1 MTAMTLRTAE
11 NQHLFAFVP
20 PMELFA
26 THARP
31 KGKFWTRMG
40 TNFLPFADAAT
51 AELPLK
57 RLFRLSLFQITV
69 GMAAVM
75 LIGTLNRVM
84 IVELH
89 VQSWLVAMMVSLP
102 LVFAPLRALI
112 GHKSDNHR
120 SILGWKRVPYIWF
133 GTLLQFGG
141 FAILPFALLIMSG
154 DTTGSPTIGLVGA
167 GLAFL
172 MVGAGMHTVQ
182 TAGLA
187 LATDL
192 APAHARPRVV
202 ALMYVMLLIGMLFSG
217 LIIGALLH
225 NFSAL
230 KLVKVVQGA
239 GAVTMAVNLFA
250 LWKQE
255 ARNPAATRVDSVGE
269 AESFAVAWAKLL
281 ATPRTLRL
289 LVAVGLGAA
298 AFNMQDVL
306 LEPYGGE
313 VLGMSVG
320 ATTSLTAL
328 WSFGTLIGLG
338 IAARMLG
345 QNYDSNRLAGY
356 GVVPGLIAFA
366 AVALAGPLGSPAL
379 LGLGVVGVGFGGGLF
394 SVGTLTSAMALS
406 GNGQSGLAIGA
417 WGAVQASCAGTAI
430 AIAGIIRDVV
440 AAAAAR
446 GDLGTALSGP
456 ASAYSALYCLEIIL
470 LFATL
475 AAVGPLARRSETDV
489 NPFGLADISKGIRA

>member
-1 MTAMTLRTAE
+1 MTAQVALPGIPPMTL
-11 NQHLFAFVP
+11 L
-20 PMELFA
+20 
-26 THARP
+26 ARGDAP
-31 KGKFWTRMG
+31 KGKFWQRMG
-40 TNFLPFADAAT
+40 TQFLPFADAAT
-51 AELPLK
+51 EELPLA

-75 LIGTLNRVM
+75 LVGTLNRVM

-89 VQSWLVAMMVSLP
+89 VPSWLVAMMVSLP

-141 FAILPFALLIMSG
+141 FAIMPFALLIMSG
-154 DTTGSPTIGLVGA
+154 DTTGSPVVGEIGA
-167 GLAFL
+167 ALAFL
-172 MVGAGMHTVQ
+172 MTGAGMHTVQ

-192 APAHARPRVV
+192 APAHSRPRVV
-202 ALMYVMLLIGMLFSG
+202 ALMYVMLLIGMLISG
-217 LIIGALLH
+217 LVIGALLH
-225 NFSAL
+225 HFDAL

-239 GAVTMAVNLFA
+239 GALTMVVNLVA

-255 ARNPAATRVDSVGE
+255 ARNPAATRVDAVSE
-269 AESFAVAWAKLL
+269 AQAFAGAWADFI
-281 ATPRTLRL
+281 AQPRTVRL

-313 VLGMSVG
+313 VLHMTVG
-320 ATTSLTAL
+320 ETTALTAL
-328 WSFGTLIGLG
+328 WAFGTLIGLG
-338 IAARMLG
+338 IAARLLG
-345 QNYDSNRLAGY
+345 RQYDPSRLAGY

-366 AVALAGPLGSPAL
+366 AVALSGPLGSPGL
-379 LGLGVVGVGFGGGLF
+379 LGLGVAGIGLGGGLF
-394 SVGTLTSAMALS
+394 SVGTLTAAMSLS
-406 GNGQSGLAIGA
+406 TNGQSGLAIGA
-417 WGAVQASCAGTAI
+417 WGAVQASCAGVAI
-430 AIAGIIRDVV
+430 ALAGIFRDVV
-440 AAAAAR
+440 TDMALR
-446 GDLGTALSGP
+446 GDLGTALTGP
-456 ASAYSALYCLEIIL
+456 ASAYGLLYGFEIIL

-475 AAVGPLARRSETDV
+475 AAIGPLALPNYTSQTAENRM
-489 NPFGLADISKGIRA
+489 FGLSERPA

>member
-1 MTAMTLRTAE
+1 MTVHA
-11 NQHLFAFVP
+11 AFPGIP
-20 PMELFA
+20 PMTRLGYDTA
-26 THARP
+26 P

-40 TNFLPFADAAT
+40 TQFLPFADAAT
-51 AELPLK
+51 DELPLA
-57 RLFRLSLFQITV
+57 RLFRLSLFQVTV

-75 LIGTLNRVM
+75 LVGTLNRVM

-89 VQSWLVAMMVSLP
+89 VASWLVAMMVSLP

-141 FAILPFALLIMSG
+141 FAIMPFALLIMSG
-154 DTTGSPTIGLVGA
+154 DTTGSPVVGEIGA
-167 GLAFL
+167 ALAFL
-172 MVGAGMHTVQ
+172 MTGAGMHTVQ

-192 APAHARPRVV
+192 APAHSRPRVV
-202 ALMYVMLLIGMLFSG
+202 ALMYVMLLIGMLISG
-217 LIIGALLH
+217 LVIGALLH
-225 NFSAL
+225 HFDAL

-239 GAVTMAVNLFA
+239 GALTMVVNLVA

-255 ARNPAATRVDSVGE
+255 ARNPAATRVDAVGE
-269 AESFAVAWAKLL
+269 AQAFAGAWGDFIAQ
-281 ATPRTLRL
+281 PRTIRL

-313 VLGMSVG
+313 VLHMTVG
-320 ATTSLTAL
+320 ETTALTAL
-328 WSFGTLIGLG
+328 WAFGTLVGLG
-338 IAARMLG
+338 IAARLLG
-345 QNYDSNRLAGY
+345 RAFDPSRLAGY

-366 AVALAGPLGSPAL
+366 AVALSGPLGSPWL
-379 LGLGVVGVGFGGGLF
+379 LGLGVAGIGFGGGLF
-394 SVGTLTSAMALS
+394 SVGTLTAAMSLS
-406 GNGQSGLAIGA
+406 TNGQSGLAIGA
-417 WGAVQASCAGTAI
+417 WGAVQASCAGVAI
-430 AIAGIIRDVV
+430 ALAGIFRDVV
-440 AAAAAR
+440 TGMAMR
-446 GDLGTALSGP
+446 GDLGTALTGP
-456 ASAYSALYCLEIIL
+456 ASAYGLLYGIEIIL

-475 AAVGPLARRSETDV
+475 AAIGPLARAADSSQALRND
-489 NPFGLADISKGIRA
+489 NFGLTEIPA

>member
-1 MTAMTLRTAE
+1 
-11 NQHLFAFVP
+11 
-20 PMELFA
+20 MEA
-26 THARP
+26 SKRSTR
-31 KGKFWTRMG
+31 FWTRMG

-51 AELPLK
+51 AELPLA

-89 VQSWLVAMMVSLP
+89 VASWLVAMMVSLP

-141 FAILPFALLIMSG
+141 FAIMPFALLIMSG
-154 DTTGSPTIGLVGA
+154 DTTGSPTVGLVGA

-202 ALMYVMLLIGMLFSG
+202 ALMYVMLLIGMLISG
-217 LIIGALLH
+217 LVIGALLH
-225 NFSAL
+225 HFSAL

-239 GAVTMAVNLFA
+239 GALTMVVNLFA

-255 ARNPAATRVDSVGE
+255 ARNPLATRVDAVG
-269 AESFAVAWAKLL
+269 AAQPFAAAWAELI
-281 ATPRTLRL
+281 AIPRTVRL

-328 WSFGTLIGLG
+328 WAFGTLIGLG
-338 IAARMLG
+338 LAARLLG
-345 QNYDSNRLAGY
+345 RDYDPARLAGF
-356 GVVPGLIAFA
+356 GVVPGLVAFA

-379 LGLGVVGVGFGGGLF
+379 LGLAVVGVGFGGGLF
-394 SVGTLTSAMALS
+394 AVGTLTAAMALATELKS
-406 GNGQSGLAIGA
+406 SGQSGLAIGA
-417 WGAVQASCAGTAI
+417 WGAVQASCAGLAI
-430 AIAGIIRDVV
+430 ALAGIVRDVV

-446 GDLGTALSGP
+446 GDLGSALSGP

-475 AAVGPLARRSETDV
+475 VAIGPLARRTSMTHTEF
-489 NPFGLADISKGIRA
+489 NLFGRTELPEGAAT

>member
-1 MTAMTLRTAE
+1 MSAVALPVGVKRSTR
-11 NQHLFAFVP
+11 FW
-20 PMELFA
+20 
-26 THARP
+26 ARL
-31 KGKFWTRMG
+31 G
-40 TNFLPFADAAT
+40 TNFLPFADAAS
-51 AELPLK
+51 AELPLA
-57 RLFRLSLFQITV
+57 RLFRLSLFQVTV

-89 VQSWLVAMMVSLP
+89 VASWLVAMMVSLP

-141 FAILPFALLIMSG
+141 FAIMPFALLIMSG
-154 DTTGSPTIGLVGA
+154 DTTGSPTVGLVGA
-167 GLAFL
+167 GVAFL
-172 MVGAGMHTVQ
+172 LVGAGMHTVQ

-192 APAHARPRVV
+192 APAASRPRVV
-202 ALMYVMLLIGMLFSG
+202 ALMYVMLLVGMLVSG
-217 LIIGALLH
+217 LVVGALLH
-225 NFSAL
+225 HFSAL

-239 GAVTMAVNLFA
+239 GALTMVVNLFA

-255 ARNPAATRVDSVGE
+255 ARRPAATRVDLVGP
-269 AESFAVAWAKLL
+269 APTFTAAWRALIAV
-281 ATPRTLRL
+281 PRTVRL

-313 VLGMSVG
+313 VLGMTVG

-328 WSFGTLIGLG
+328 WALGTLLGLG
-338 IAARMLG
+338 LAARLLG
-345 QNYDSNRLAGY
+345 RAYDPARLAGY
-356 GVVPGLIAFA
+356 GVVPGLVAFA

-379 LGLGVVGVGFGGGLF
+379 LGLAVVGVGFGGGLF
-394 SVGTLTSAMALS
+394 AVGTLTAAMAVASELAE
-406 GNGQSGLAIGA
+406 GQSGLAIGA
-417 WGAVQASCAGTAI
+417 WGAVQASCAGLAI
-430 AIAGIIRDVV
+430 ALAGVVRDVV

-446 GDLGTALSGP
+446 GDLGSALTGP
-456 ASAYSALYCLEIIL
+456 ASAYSALYCLEIVL

-475 AAVGPLARRSETDV
+475 VAIGPLAGRASTPRHLV
-489 NPFGLADISKGIRA
+489 AGLPEGICA

>member
-1 MTAMTLRTAE
+1 MTVAVALPAGAR
-11 NQHLFAFVP
+11 
-20 PMELFA
+20 A
-26 THARP
+26 TR
-31 KGKFWTRMG
+31 FWSRMG
-40 TNFLPFADAAT
+40 TRFLPFADAAT
-51 AELPLK
+51 AELPLS
-57 RLFRLSLFQITV
+57 RLFRLSLFQVTV

-89 VQSWLVAMMVSLP
+89 VASWLVAMMVSLP

-141 FAILPFALLIMSG
+141 FAIMPFALLIMSG
-154 DTTGSPTIGLVGA
+154 DTTGSPTVGLVGA
-167 GLAFL
+167 GFAFL

-182 TAGLA
+182 TAGIA

-192 APAHARPRVV
+192 APAAARPRVV
-202 ALMYVMLLIGMLFSG
+202 ALMYVMLLVGMLVSG
-217 LIIGALLH
+217 VVIGALLRD
-225 NFSAL
+225 FSAL

-239 GAVTMAVNLFA
+239 GALTMIVNLFA

-255 ARNPAATRVDSVGE
+255 ARNPAATRIDMAGE
-269 AESFAVAWAKLL
+269 AQSFRAAWTDLIALPRTVRLL
-281 ATPRTLRL
+281 A
-289 LVAVGLGAA
+289 AVGLGAA

-328 WSFGTLIGLG
+328 WAFGTLLGLG
-338 IAARMLG
+338 LAARLLG
-345 QNYDSNRLAGY
+345 RDFDSNRLAGY
-356 GVVPGLIAFA
+356 GVVPGLVAFA
-366 AVALAGPLGSPAL
+366 GVALAGPLGSPAL
-379 LGLGVVGVGFGGGLF
+379 LGLSVVGVGFGGGLF
-394 SVGTLTSAMALS
+394 AVGTLTAAMALTAD
-406 GNGQSGLAIGA
+406 GASGLAIGA
-417 WGAVQASCAGTAI
+417 WGAVQASCAGAAI
-430 AIAGIIRDVV
+430 ALAGVVRDAV

-446 GDLGTALSGP
+446 GDLGSALSGP

-475 AAVGPLARRSETDV
+475 AAIGPLSRRTETI
-489 NPFGLADISKGIRA
+489 PFGEARPAEGAPACTTF

>member
-1 MTAMTLRTAE
+1 MTVAVRTLTGSDGLVGAG
-11 NQHLFAFVP
+11 
-20 PMELFA
+20 
-26 THARP
+26 
-31 KGKFWTRMG
+31 KGSFWTRLG
-40 TNFLPFADAAT
+40 THLLPFADAAT
-51 AELPLK
+51 PTLPLA

-75 LIGTLNRVM
+75 LIGTINRVM

-89 VQSWLVAMMVSLP
+89 VASWLVAMMVSLP

-133 GTLLQFGG
+133 GTLMQFGG
-141 FAILPFALLIMSG
+141 FAIMPFALLIMSG

-172 MVGAGMHTVQ
+172 LVGAGMHTVQ

-192 APAHARPRVV
+192 APPDARPRVV
-202 ALMYVMLLIGMLFSG
+202 ALMYVMLLIGMLISG
-217 LIIGALLH
+217 LVIGALLH
-225 NFSAL
+225 DFSAL

-239 GAVTMAVNLFA
+239 GALTFVVNLFA

-255 ARNPAATRVDSVGE
+255 ARNPAATRIDAVGD
-269 AESFAVAWAKLL
+269 AQSFRAAWAELIAL
-281 ATPRTLRL
+281 PRTIRL
-289 LVAVGLGAA
+289 LVAVGFGAA

-313 VLGMSVG
+313 VLGMTVG

-328 WSFGTLIGLG
+328 WAFGTLIGLG
-338 IAARMLG
+338 LAARLLG
-345 QNYDSNRLAGY
+345 RDYDPNRLAGF

-379 LGLGVVGVGFGGGLF
+379 LGVAVIGVGFGGGLF
-394 SVGTLTSAMALS
+394 SVGTLTAAMALS
-406 GNGQSGLAIGA
+406 GGLKGNGLAGGQSGLAIGA
-417 WGAVQASCAGTAI
+417 WGAVQASCAGLAI
-430 AIAGIIRDVV
+430 LLAGVVRDAI

-446 GDLGTALSGP
+446 GDLGSALTGP

-475 AAVGPLARRSETDV
+475 VAIGPLAGRTVITRRDLAGLSE
-489 NPFGLADISKGIRA
+489 GIRA

>member
-1 MTAMTLRTAE
+1 MTVAVRVALGD
-11 NQHLFAFVP
+11 QGLV
-20 PMELFA
+20 
-26 THARP
+26 ARP
-31 KGKFWTRMG
+31 KGSFWTRMG
-40 TNFLPFADAAT
+40 THLLPFADAAT
-51 AELPLK
+51 PTLPLA
-57 RLFRLSLFQITV
+57 RLFRLSLFQVTV

-75 LIGTLNRVM
+75 LIGTINRVM

-89 VQSWLVAMMVSLP
+89 VASWLVAMMVSLP

-141 FAILPFALLIMSG
+141 FAIMPFALLIMSG

-172 MVGAGMHTVQ
+172 LVGAGMHTVQ

-192 APAHARPRVV
+192 APPDARPRVV
-202 ALMYVMLLIGMLFSG
+202 ALMYVMLLIGMLISG
-217 LIIGALLH
+217 LVIGALLH
-225 NFSAL
+225 DFSAL

-239 GAVTMAVNLFA
+239 GALTFVVNLFA

-255 ARNPAATRVDSVGE
+255 ARNPAATRIDAVGD
-269 AESFAVAWAKLL
+269 AQSFRAAWAELIAL
-281 ATPRTLRL
+281 PRTIRL
-289 LVAVGLGAA
+289 LVAVGFGAA

-313 VLGMSVG
+313 VLGMTVG

-328 WSFGTLIGLG
+328 WAFGTLIGLG
-338 IAARMLG
+338 LAARLLG
-345 QNYDSNRLAGY
+345 RDYDPNRLAGF

-379 LGLGVVGVGFGGGLF
+379 LGIAVIGVGFGGGLF
-394 SVGTLTSAMALS
+394 SVGTLTAAMALS
-406 GNGQSGLAIGA
+406 GGLKGNGHPGGGQSGLAIGA
-417 WGAVQASCAGTAI
+417 WGAVQASCAGLAI
-430 AIAGIIRDVV
+430 LLAGVVRDAI

-446 GDLGTALSGP
+446 GDLGSALTGP

-475 AAVGPLARRSETDV
+475 VAIGPLAGGTVITRRDLAGLSE
-489 NPFGLADISKGIRA
+489 GIRA

>member
-1 MTAMTLRTAE
+1 MTALALPGRA
-11 NQHLFAFVP
+11 
-20 PMELFA
+20 A
-26 THARP
+26 TPSAR
-31 KGKFWTRMG
+31 FWSRMG

-51 AELPLK
+51 PTLPLK

-75 LIGTLNRVM
+75 LIGTINRVM

-89 VQSWLVAMMVSLP
+89 VASWLVAMMVSLP

-141 FAILPFALLIMSG
+141 FAIMPFALLIMSG
-154 DTTGSPTIGLVGA
+154 DTTGSPTVGLVGA
-167 GLAFL
+167 GIAFL

-192 APAHARPRVV
+192 APPDARPRVV
-202 ALMYVMLLIGMLFSG
+202 ALMYVMLLIGMLVSG
-217 LIIGALLH
+217 LIVGALLH
-225 NFSAL
+225 DFSAL

-239 GAVTMAVNLFA
+239 GAVTMVVNLFA

-255 ARNPAATRVDSVGE
+255 ARNPAATRIDSVGE
-269 AESFAVAWAKLL
+269 AETFKVAWAQLI
-281 ATPRTLRL
+281 ATPRTVRL

-338 IAARMLG
+338 IAARLLG
-345 QNYDSNRLAGY
+345 RNYDSNRLAGY
-356 GVVPGLIAFA
+356 GVVPGLVAFA

-394 SVGTLTSAMALS
+394 AVGTLTAAMALS
-406 GNGQSGLAIGA
+406 KGGQSGLAIGA
-417 WGAVQASCAGTAI
+417 WGAVQASCAGLAI
-430 AIAGIIRDVV
+430 ALAGIVRDVV

-446 GDLGTALSGP
+446 GDLGSALSGP

-475 AAVGPLARRSETDV
+475 AAVGPLARRPVTDTNAFGMADVSE
-489 NPFGLADISKGIRA
+489 GLSA

>member
-1 MTAMTLRTAE
+1 MTVAVRVALGD
-11 NQHLFAFVP
+11 QGLV
-20 PMELFA
+20 
-26 THARP
+26 ARP
-31 KGKFWTRMG
+31 KGSFWTRMG
-40 TNFLPFADAAT
+40 THLLPFADAAT
-51 AELPLK
+51 PTLPLA
-57 RLFRLSLFQITV
+57 RLFRLSLFQVTV

-75 LIGTLNRVM
+75 LIGTINRVM

-89 VQSWLVAMMVSLP
+89 VASWLVAMMVSLP

-141 FAILPFALLIMSG
+141 FAIMPFALLIMSG

-172 MVGAGMHTVQ
+172 LVGAGMHTVQ

-192 APAHARPRVV
+192 APPDARPRVV
-202 ALMYVMLLIGMLFSG
+202 ALMYVMLLIGMLISG
-217 LIIGALLH
+217 LVIGALLH
-225 NFSAL
+225 DFSAL

-239 GAVTMAVNLFA
+239 GALTFVVNLFA

-255 ARNPAATRVDSVGE
+255 ARNPAATRIDAVGD
-269 AESFAVAWAKLL
+269 AQSFRAAWAELIAL
-281 ATPRTLRL
+281 PRTIRL
-289 LVAVGLGAA
+289 LVAVGFGSA

-313 VLGMSVG
+313 VLGMTVG

-328 WSFGTLIGLG
+328 WAFGTLIGLG
-338 IAARMLG
+338 LAARLLG
-345 QNYDSNRLAGY
+345 RDYDPNRLAGF

-379 LGLGVVGVGFGGGLF
+379 LGIAVIGVGFGSGLF
-394 SVGTLTSAMALS
+394 SVGTLTAAMALS
-406 GNGQSGLAIGA
+406 GGLKGNGHPGGGQSGLAIGA
-417 WGAVQASCAGTAI
+417 WGAVQASCAGLAI
-430 AIAGIIRDVV
+430 LLAGVVRDAI

-446 GDLGTALSGP
+446 GDLGSALTGP

-475 AAVGPLARRSETDV
+475 VAIGPLAGGTVITRRDLAGLSE
-489 NPFGLADISKGIRA
+489 GIRA

>member
-1 MTAMTLRTAE
+1 MTVAVRVALGD
-11 NQHLFAFVP
+11 QGLV
-20 PMELFA
+20 
-26 THARP
+26 ARP
-31 KGKFWTRMG
+31 KGSFWTRMG
-40 TNFLPFADAAT
+40 THLLPFADAAT
-51 AELPLK
+51 PTLPLA
-57 RLFRLSLFQITV
+57 RLFRLSLFQVTV

-75 LIGTLNRVM
+75 LIGTINRVM

-89 VQSWLVAMMVSLP
+89 VASWLVAMMVSLP

-141 FAILPFALLIMSG
+141 FAIMPFALLIMSG

-172 MVGAGMHTVQ
+172 LVGAGMHTVQ

-192 APAHARPRVV
+192 APPDARPRVV
-202 ALMYVMLLIGMLFSG
+202 ALMYVMLLIGMLISG
-217 LIIGALLH
+217 LVIGALLH
-225 NFSAL
+225 DFSAL

-239 GAVTMAVNLFA
+239 GALTFVVNLFA

-255 ARNPAATRVDSVGE
+255 ARNPAATRIDAVGD
-269 AESFAVAWAKLL
+269 AQSFRAAWAELIAL
-281 ATPRTLRL
+281 PRTIRL
-289 LVAVGLGAA
+289 LVAVGFGAA

-313 VLGMSVG
+313 VLGMTVG

-328 WSFGTLIGLG
+328 WAFGTLIGLG
-338 IAARMLG
+338 LAARLLG
-345 QNYDSNRLAGY
+345 RDYDPNRLAGF

-379 LGLGVVGVGFGGGLF
+379 LGIAVIGVGFGGGLF
-394 SVGTLTSAMALS
+394 SVGTLTAAMALS
-406 GNGQSGLAIGA
+406 GGLKGNGHPGGGQSGLAIGA
-417 WGAVQASCAGTAI
+417 WGAVQASCAGLAI
-430 AIAGIIRDVV
+430 LLAGVVRDAI

-446 GDLGTALSGP
+446 GDLGSALTGP

-475 AAVGPLARRSETDV
+475 VAVGPLAGGTVITRRDLAGLSE
-489 NPFGLADISKGIRA
+489 GIRA

>member
-1 MTAMTLRTAE
+1 MSTLA
-11 NQHLFAFVP
+11 LGD
-20 PMELFA
+20 A
-26 THARP
+26 TRSTR
-31 KGKFWTRMG
+31 FWARMG
-40 TNFLPFADAAT
+40 TQFLPFADAAS
-51 AELPLK
+51 AELPLR
-57 RLFRLSLFQITV
+57 RLFRLSLFQVTV

-89 VQSWLVAMMVSLP
+89 VASWLVAMMVSLP

-141 FAILPFALLIMSG
+141 FAIMPFALLIMSG
-154 DTTGSPTIGLVGA
+154 DTTGSPTVGLIGA

-192 APAHARPRVV
+192 APEAARPRVV
-202 ALMYVMLLIGMLFSG
+202 ALMYVMLLIGMLISG
-217 LIIGALLH
+217 LVIGALLH
-225 NFSAL
+225 QFSAL

-239 GAVTMAVNLFA
+239 GALTMIVNLFA

-255 ARNPAATRVDSVGE
+255 ARNPLATRTDVVGQAPTFRAAWHE
-269 AESFAVAWAKLL
+269 LIAV
-281 ATPRTLRL
+281 PRTVRL

-313 VLGMSVG
+313 VLGMTVG

-328 WSFGTLIGLG
+328 WALGTLLGLG
-338 IAARMLG
+338 LAARLLG
-345 QNYDSNRLAGY
+345 RNYDPNRLAGF
-356 GVVPGLIAFA
+356 GVVPGLVAFA

-379 LGLGVVGVGFGGGLF
+379 LGLAVVGVGFGGGLF
-394 SVGTLTSAMALS
+394 AVGTLTAAMALT
-406 GNGQSGLAIGA
+406 GAGGQSGLAIGA
-417 WGAVQASCAGTAI
+417 WGAVQASCAGLAI
-430 AIAGIIRDVV
+430 AVAGVVRDLV

-446 GDLGTALSGP
+446 GDLGTALTGP
-456 ASAYSALYCLEIIL
+456 ASAYSTLYCLEIVL

-475 AAVGPLARRSETDV
+475 AAIGPLARRSSFADTDT
-489 NPFGLADISKGIRA
+489 NPFGLAAPVGAHA

>member
-1 MTAMTLRTAE
+1 MTA
-11 NQHLFAFVP
+11 HSSFPGVP
-20 PMELFA
+20 PMPLLGEGA
-26 THARP
+26 AP
-31 KGKFWTRMG
+31 KGKFWQRMG
-40 TNFLPFADAAT
+40 TQFLPFADAAT
-51 AELPLK
+51 EELPLA

-75 LIGTLNRVM
+75 LVGTLNRVM

-89 VQSWLVAMMVSLP
+89 VPSWLVAMMVSLP

-141 FAILPFALLIMSG
+141 FAIMPFALLIMSG
-154 DTTGSPTIGLVGA
+154 DTHGSPVVGEIGA
-167 GLAFL
+167 ALAFL
-172 MVGAGMHTVQ
+172 MTGAGMHTVQ

-192 APAHARPRVV
+192 APAHSRPRVV
-202 ALMYVMLLIGMLFSG
+202 ALMYVMLLIGMLISG
-217 LIIGALLH
+217 LVIGALLH
-225 NFSAL
+225 HFDAL

-239 GAVTMAVNLFA
+239 GALTMVVNLIA

-255 ARNPAATRVDSVGE
+255 ARNPAATRVDTVGE
-269 AESFAVAWAKLL
+269 AQAFSGAWADFI
-281 ATPRTLRL
+281 AQPRTVRL

-313 VLGMSVG
+313 VLHMTVG
-320 ATTSLTAL
+320 ETTALTAL
-328 WSFGTLIGLG
+328 WAFGTLIGLG
-338 IAARMLG
+338 IAARLLG
-345 QNYDSNRLAGY
+345 RQYDPSRLAGY

-366 AVALAGPLGSPAL
+366 AVALSGPLGSPWL
-379 LGLGVVGVGFGGGLF
+379 LAIGVAGIGLGGGLF
-394 SVGTLTSAMALS
+394 SVGTLTAAMALS
-406 GNGQSGLAIGA
+406 TNGQSGLAIGA
-417 WGAVQASCAGTAI
+417 WGAVQASCAGVAI
-430 AIAGIIRDVV
+430 ALAGIFRDVV
-440 AAAAAR
+440 TGMAMR
-446 GDLGTALSGP
+446 GDLGTALTGP
-456 ASAYSALYCLEIIL
+456 ASAYGLLYGIEIIL

-475 AAVGPLARRSETDV
+475 AAIGPLALPNYSPQNANRKFGMSEL
-489 NPFGLADISKGIRA
+489 PA

>member
-1 MTAMTLRTAE
+1 MTVAALSVAKPSTR
-11 NQHLFAFVP
+11 FW
-20 PMELFA
+20 
-26 THARP
+26 ARL
-31 KGKFWTRMG
+31 G
-40 TNFLPFADAAT
+40 TNFLPFADAAS

-89 VQSWLVAMMVSLP
+89 VASWLVAMMVSLP

-141 FAILPFALLIMSG
+141 FAILPFALLIMAG
-154 DTTGSPTIGLVGA
+154 DTTGSPTVGLVGA
-167 GLAFL
+167 AIGFL

-192 APAHARPRVV
+192 APEAARPRVV
-202 ALMYVMLLIGMLFSG
+202 ALMYVMLLVGMLVSG
-217 LIIGALLH
+217 LIVGVLLH
-225 NFSAL
+225 DFSAL

-239 GAVTMAVNLFA
+239 GALTMIVNLFA
-250 LWKQE
+250 LWRQE
-255 ARNPAATRVDSVGE
+255 ARNPLATRVDVLGAAPTFRTAWHE
-269 AESFAVAWAKLL
+269 LIAV
-281 ATPRTLRL
+281 PRTVRL
-289 LVAVGLGAA
+289 LTAVGLGAA

-328 WSFGTLIGLG
+328 WALGTLIGLG
-338 IAARMLG
+338 LAARLLG
-345 QNYDSNRLAGY
+345 RDYDPNRLAGF

-379 LGLGVVGVGFGGGLF
+379 LGLAVVGVGFGGGLF
-394 SVGTLTSAMALS
+394 AVGTLTAAMALTR
-406 GNGQSGLAIGA
+406 GTASGLAIGA
-417 WGAVQASCAGTAI
+417 WGAVQASCAGLAI
-430 AIAGIIRDVV
+430 AVAGVVRDALAGL
-440 AAAAAR
+440 AAHGA
-446 GDLGTALSGP
+446 LGSALTGP
-456 ASAYSALYCLEIIL
+456 ASAYSALYCLEIVL

-475 AAVGPLARRSETDV
+475 AAIGPLARRASSTDTDI
-489 NPFGLADISKGIRA
+489 NPFGNAATPEGAAA